1 MAASLPRLSVVLIF
15 VFLAVHISASR
26 GDHDLLPTTYDSSMC
41 PGSSMCGNVS
51 IRYPFYLSTT
61 TRYIADHNYNSWYSC
76 GYTDLMISCQYERPN
91 ETPVIF
97 LGSGKYTV
105 LNISYDT
112 NTILLA
118 DSDVFFGGSCPVVH
132 HDLSFDNLWLRN
144 TSSNDNLTFYF
155 GCYSSGGPVEVP
167 LDLGK
172 YRIDCNLKGP
182 NGDNGASFVFTPD
195 DHGKAQEH
203 ELNQDGR
210 CRDVVSVPV
219 RSEVLMGLM
228 ASNESMLWS
237 GGYAEVLRYGFELE
251 WYPTPTATD
260 QCHLCEQSK
269 GKCAYSQNQKREFLG
284 CLCSN
289 SKVGH
294 PDCRSSKSSRTDHS
308 I

>member
-1 MAASLPRLSVVLIF
+1 MAAHLPRSLALLF
-15 VFLAVHISASR
+15 VFLAVHIAAAH
-26 GDHDLLPTTYDSSMC
+26 GDPALLPTTYDASMC
-41 PGSSMCGNVS
+41 PESSMGGNIS
-51 IRYPFYLSTT
+51 IRYPFYLSSTIRDIPGYSYNTT
-61 TRYIADHNYNSWYSC
+61 LYSC
-76 GYTDLMISCQYERPN
+76 GYTDLMISCQYEGPK

-97 LGSGKYTV
+97 LGGHQYTV

-155 GCYSSGGPVEVP
+155 GCYSSSGPVEVP

-182 NGDNGASFVFTPD
+182 FGEGASFVFTPD
-195 DHGKAQEH
+195 DHVKAQEH
-203 ELNQDGR
+203 ELDQDGH
-210 CRDVVSVPV
+210 CSEVVSVPV
-219 RSEVLMGLM
+219 RSEFLM
-228 ASNESMLWS
+228 ASNRSMLVM
-237 GGYAEVLRYGFELE
+237 GGYAEVLWYGFELE
-251 WYPTPTATD
+251 WYPTPTPTD

-294 PDCRSSKSSRTDHS
+294 PDCRSSKSSRTDHF

>member
-1 MAASLPRLSVVLIF
+1 V
-15 VFLAVHISASR
+15 
-26 GDHDLLPTTYDSSMC
+26 
-41 PGSSMCGNVS
+41 
-51 IRYPFYLSTT
+51 
-61 TRYIADHNYNSWYSC
+61 
-76 GYTDLMISCQYERPN
+76 
-91 ETPVIF
+91 
-97 LGSGKYTV
+97 
-105 LNISYDT
+105 
-112 NTILLA
+112 
-118 DSDVFFGGSCPVVH
+118 DSDVLVDGSCPVVH

-155 GCYSSGGPVEVP
+155 GCYSSSGPVEVP

-182 NGDNGASFVFTPD
+182 FGEGASFVFTPD
-195 DHGKAQEH
+195 DHVKAQEH
-203 ELNQDGR
+203 ELDQDGH
-210 CRDVVSVPV
+210 CSEVVSVPV
-219 RSEVLMGLM
+219 RSEFLM
-228 ASNESMLWS
+228 ASNRSMLVM
-237 GGYAEVLRYGFELE
+237 GGYAEVLWYGFELE

-294 PDCRSSKSSRTDHS
+294 PDCRSSKSSRTDHF